1 MRRPRTPPGGYPTSP
16 GTKEMPVLPLN
27 FDTIL
32 GLGGS
37 KLRAT
42 CLYPSLKLPGRFE
55 TLAVVVNF
63 LSFWA
68 GKLHRHAIK
77 SRRVCYSPPSGSRL
91 PDNKKQKY
99 ESEGSN
105 T

>member
-1 MRRPRTPPGGYPTSP
+1 MHRSRTPPGGYPTSP

-32 GLGGS
+32 GLGGT

-42 CLYPSLKLPGRFE
+42 CLYPFLKLPGRFD

-63 LSFWA
+63 SPFWA
-68 GKLHRHAIK
+68 GKFHRHAIK
-77 SRRVCYSPPSGSRL
+77 KRGVLFS
-91 PDNKKQKY
+91 
-99 ESEGSN
+99 
-105 T
+105 TIA